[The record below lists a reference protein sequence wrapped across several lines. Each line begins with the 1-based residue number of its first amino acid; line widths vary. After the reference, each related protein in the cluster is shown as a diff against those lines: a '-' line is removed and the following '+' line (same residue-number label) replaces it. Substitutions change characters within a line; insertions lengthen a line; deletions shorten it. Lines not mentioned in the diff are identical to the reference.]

1 MDNSAS
7 SPTVK
12 SIRFR
17 ARVRRALWRRSLAR
31 TSLTALK
38 WLQANT
44 VRTTDGPAAQTLRSL
59 AIAARQLQHR
69 VTMSRVRA
77 QYAQL
82 IRICLRRGCSR
93 EDARE
98 LAQEAQLRFLEY
110 QRSAKVRDADSLLR
124 RIIINLSSAHFH
136 RDRSSPFAPESIRE
150 LDMRGTL
157 VDPAPGPERML
168 AAEQEL
174 DEVVSLLNAVSRRT
188 CQIFIAQR
196 GGYSYEEIASAF
208 GVMPRTVEKHVAT
221 AVSALRELLPA
232 W

>member
-1 MDNSAS
+1 MGNSAS
-7 SPTVK
+7 SPTVNF
-12 SIRFR
+12 RQFR

-31 TSLTALK
+31 IGLTAPK
-38 WLQANT
+38 WLQANKI
-44 VRTTDGPAAQTLRSL
+44 RTTDGPAAQTPCSR
-59 AIAARQLQHR
+59 AIAARRLQRR
-69 VTMSRVRA
+69 VTMSRLPA

-98 LAQEAQLRFLEY
+98 LAQEAYLSLLEY
-110 QRSAKVRDADSLLR
+110 QRSAKVRDVDSLLR
-124 RIIINLSSAHFH
+124 RIIINLSSALFH
-136 RDRSSPFAPESIRE
+136 RDQSSPFVLESIRA

-157 VDPAPGPERML
+157 VDPAPGPERTL
-168 AAEQEL
+168 AAEQQL

-188 CQIFIAQR
+188 CQIFVAQR

-221 AVSALRELLPA
+221 AVSALRELMPA
-232 W
+232 G